1 MSSMT
6 LAPNHRVRLS
16 GSEMKVKNLKNKDK
30 LIDTFINSLR
40 KEFGYNL
47 KKIIL
52 FGSRARGDYTKDSDY
67 DFILVFEAVTKE
79 LKERLH
85 EIEGNMLLEYG
96 MVITAIPYTDKDI
109 EKRRFLPFLLNVG
122 KKGGNVVKGEIKKT
136 DIKVVVEK
144 GKRALEDGKILFADK
159 RYESASS
166 RVYYSIFHLLQAALM
181 THGLSFSKHSA
192 VISHF
197 SKIFLKTG
205 ILPKEFSKIIGR
217 LRKDRE
223 IVDYDYIHTVEEG
236 EVKADIA
243 DAEKVVKTIEEYL
256 MKEGFT

>member
-1 MSSMT
+1 MT
-6 LAPNHRVRLS
+6 LAPNRQARLS
-16 GSEMKVKNLKNKDK
+16 GSEMKIKKIKSEDK
-30 LIDTFINSLR
+30 LIEMFVGNLR
-40 KEFGYNL
+40 REFGGKL

-52 FGSRARGDYTKDSDY
+52 FGSRAREDYTKDSDY
-67 DFILVFEAVTKE
+67 DFILIFDAITKE
-79 LKERLH
+79 LKDRLY

-109 EKRRFLPFLLNVG
+109 EKRRFLPFLLNVE

-136 DIKVVVEK
+136 DIKVAVEK

-166 RVYYSIFHLLQAALM
+166 RVYYSIFHLLQAALL

-197 SKIFLKTG
+197 SKIFLKTE

-223 IVDYDYIHTVEEG
+223 IVDYDYIQTIEED
-236 EVKADIA
+236 EIKADIA
-243 DAEKVVKTIEEYL
+243 DAEKIVKTIEEYL